1 MAKKRVNILGV
12 GIDPVTMTEAIQF
25 CENRISTRIPAEI
38 ITANAEM
45 VMQANANPRLFAAM
59 SNAALVIPDGAGVI
73 LAAKYFGMDMPE
85 RVAGYDLSQEL
96 LQLAAQKNFRVF
108 FLGAA
113 PGVAAQ
119 AKASAERKYPGLKVV
134 GVENG
139 YFTVAEQDRVIAA
152 IVKSKPDIL
161 LAALGVPRQELWLE
175 EHLANLAVPVCIGVG
190 GTLDVMAGKVKRA
203 PRWMQ
208 RGHIEWA
215 YRLIMQPWRIMRM
228 MNLPKFALLV
238 LLSKRSGK

>member
-12 GIDPVTMTEAIQF
+12 GIDPVTMTEAIRF

-59 SNAALVIPDGAGVI
+59 SNAALGIPDGAGVI
-73 LAAKYFGMDMPE
+73 LAAKYFGMAMPE

-96 LQLAAQKNFRVF
+96 LQLAAKKNFRVF

-113 PGVAAQ
+113 PGIAAL
-119 AKASAERKYPGLKVV
+119 AKSSAEIKYPGLKVV

-139 YFTVAEQDRVIAA
+139 FFTVAEQDSVIAS

-175 EHLANLAVPVCIGVG
+175 EHLAKLAVPVCIGVG
-190 GTLDVMAGKVKRA
+190 GTFDVMAGKVKRA
-203 PRWMQ
+203 PLWMQ

-238 LLSKRSGK
+238 LLSKRDGK